1 MPREGFM
8 VANSFFDEKR
18 SWSRIKDEVLKAYL
32 PPYLAKVSRTRKPII
47 VADCFAGK
55 GAFDDGEPGS
65 PLIIIG
71 AITDQIA
78 TYPLSEIKAVLIEKK
93 YVQYL
98 RRNVPDRGWVHI
110 LEGDYEN
117 RMEYFIEQYDPRG
130 QNLLLYV
137 DPYGIKSILFS
148 HFRRV
153 KSKGFNSV
161 ELLLNLNSFGFLREA
176 CRLSNVS
183 VDEEEQPA
191 QYESDVNSP
200 ERLDEIAGGSYWR
213 DIIDRKYSG
222 EISMAQAEEEFV
234 AEYGH
239 RLRKVF
245 RYVVNIP
252 VKVKLGNIP
261 KYRIVFGT
269 DHEDGLLLMVDDMC
283 KRWNAFREEARSNQ
297 SPLFEFDFPDQSK
310 LHDCWN
316 VKEKIVSMIDDE
328 VELKA
333 LLVSLV
339 GIYGISFSTSDYKEH
354 LKEMIG
360 DQIDVRRDPESTAT
374 GRKSSSWDHMKKDL
388 TITISRRQ
396 QWQPSLL

>member
-1 MPREGFM
+1 M
-8 VANSFFDEKR
+8 VADSFFDEKR
-18 SWSRIKDEVLKAYL
+18 SWSRIKDEVLKGYL
-32 PPYLAKVSRTRKPII
+32 PPYLAKVARTRKPII

-55 GAFDDGEPGS
+55 GVFDDGEPGS
-65 PLIIIG
+65 PLIITE
-71 AITDQIA
+71 AIANQIS
-78 TYPLSEIKAVLIEKK
+78 TYPPSEIKSVFIEKK
-93 YVQYL
+93 YVEDL
-98 RRNVPDRGWVHI
+98 RLNIPDRPWVNI

-117 RMEYFIEQYDPRG
+117 RMEFFIERYDPRG

-153 KSKGFNSV
+153 KAKGFSSV
-161 ELLLNLNSFGFLREA
+161 ELLLNLNAFGFLREA

-183 VDEEEQPA
+183 VEEDEQPA
-191 QYESDVNSP
+191 HYERDVNTP

-213 DIIDRKYSG
+213 EIIDRKYSG
-222 EISMAQAEEEFV
+222 EITMAQAEEEFV
-234 AEYGH
+234 AEYCK

-245 RYVVNIP
+245 RFVVNIP

-283 KRWNAFREEARSNQ
+283 KRWDAFREEARSNQ
-297 SPLFEFDFPDQSK
+297 SPLFEFDFPNPSK

-316 VKEKIVSMIDDE
+316 IKEKIVSMIDGE
-328 VELKA
+328 VELKS
-333 LLVSLV
+333 LLVALV
-339 GIYGISFSTSDYKEH
+339 EQYEISFSTSDYKQY
-354 LKEMIG
+354 LKEMVG
-360 DQIDVRRDPESTAT
+360 NEIDVRRDPEKTST

-388 TITISRRQ
+388 TIMISRRP